1 MGKKISVGLRGAAYK
16 CHSTASVLYQLE
28 AAVLIREHASASPGG
43 GCRTKTKM
51 PASHTR
57 VQVSTVPGPSP
68 GKILFKKTPQVI
80 LMSVRVEIPWAG
92 VLGDGP

>member
-1 MGKKISVGLRGAAYK
+1 MWGCVELGINAIALPACCMSWKLLFSFLSVHQYHL
-16 CHSTASVLYQLE
+16 
-28 AAVLIREHASASPGG
+28 G

-57 VQVSTVPGPSP
+57 VQVSVVPGPSP

-80 LMSVRVEIPWAG
+80 LMSGRVEIPWAG
-92 VLGDGP
+92 VIEDGP